1 MSDVDKVVAVILGGG
16 RGSRLFPL
24 THERAKPAVPL
35 FGKYRLIDVT
45 ISNCINS
52 GINRVFVLTQFLSA
66 SLHRHIMMTYKFD
79 AFSHGFVEILA
90 AEQTER
96 GENWFMGTADAVRAT
111 LHHIMHF
118 ASEDTLILSGD
129 HLYRMDYSKML
140 HHHREA
146 NAGLTLAVYLVNRD
160 DASRMGL
167 LRVDDEGMVVEFVE
181 KPKDPEVI
189 ERFRAPDWM
198 CKQVNLDPAQGWYLA
213 SMGIY
218 VFKSQL
224 LKQSLQNNDN
234 DFGSQIIPSLIGKVR
249 MATHLHEGYWADI
262 GTISAFY
269 QANLQVTQVTPPF
282 PLYSPGHPLFTHMRS
297 LAPARVI
304 RSAIRDSL
312 VAEGTDL
319 HGAIISDSVIGVRSL
334 IRPGA
339 TLKEVVMMGADYYDE
354 ENPKFLEDGERP
366 KIPLGIGKNV
376 TIEHCIIDKNAR
388 IGDGVII
395 RRQPDD
401 LNLDGDNY
409 YVRDGITV
417 IPKGAIILPGTV
429 I

>member
-1 MSDVDKVVAVILGGG
+1 MEKVVAVVLGGG

-45 ISNCINS
+45 LSNCINS

-66 SLHRHIMMTYKFD
+66 SLHRHIMEAYKFD
-79 AFSHGFVEILA
+79 TFSHGFVEILA

-96 GENWFMGTADAVRAT
+96 SQEWFMGTADAVRAT
-111 LHHIMHF
+111 LHHIKHF
-118 ASEDTLILSGD
+118 ASQETLILSGD

-140 HHHREA
+140 SRHRGA
-146 NAGLTLAVYLVNRD
+146 QAGLTLAVYLVDRE

-167 LRVDDEGMVVEFVE
+167 LRVDSEGMVEEFVE

-189 ERFRAPDWM
+189 ERFRAPESL
-198 CKQVNLDPAQGWYLA
+198 CRQVGLNPDDGWYLA

-218 VFKSQL
+218 VFDSRL
-224 LKQSLQNNDN
+224 LNDCLQNHDN
-234 DFGSQIIPSLIGKVR
+234 DFGSQIIPGLIGKIR
-249 MATHLHEGYWADI
+249 IATHLHEGYWADI

-269 QANLQVTQVTPPF
+269 HANIQATQVTPPF
-282 PLYSPGHPLFTHMRS
+282 PLYCPGQPIFTHMRS
-297 LAPARVI
+297 LAPARII
-304 RSAIRDSL
+304 RSAIRDRL

-319 HGAIISDSVIGVRSL
+319 HGAIISDSVFGARSI

-339 TLKEVVMMGADYYDE
+339 SLKEVVMMGADYYEE
-354 ENPKFLEDGERP
+354 ENPKLLSGEACGP
-366 KIPLGIGKNV
+366 VPMGIGRNV
-376 TIEHCIIDKNAR
+376 TMEHCIIDKNAR

-401 LNLDGDNY
+401 LNFDGDGY

-417 IPKGAIILPGTV
+417 IPKGAVIAPGTL

>member
-1 MSDVDKVVAVILGGG
+1 MDQVVAVVLGGG

-35 FGKYRLIDVT
+35 FGKYRLIDIT
-45 ISNCINS
+45 LSNCINS

-79 AFSHGFVEILA
+79 SFSRGFVEILA

-96 GENWFMGTADAVRAT
+96 SQEWFMGTADAVRST

-118 ASEDTLILSGD
+118 NSREILILSGD
-129 HLYRMDYSKML
+129 HLYRMDYSRMVA
-140 HHHREA
+140 HHRNEQA
-146 NAGLTLAVYLVNRD
+146 DLTIAAYLVNKS

-167 LRVDDEGMVVEFVE
+167 MRVDESGTVQEFVE

-189 ERFRAPDWM
+189 ERFRAPDAM
-198 CKQVNLDPAQGWYLA
+198 CRSVNLDPADGWYLA

-218 VFKSQL
+218 VFNTNC
-224 LKQSLQNNDN
+224 LKDGLQGHDN
-234 DFGSQIIPSLIGKVR
+234 DFGSQVIPKLLGKVKISSF
-249 MATHLHEGYWADI
+249 LHHGYWADI
-262 GTISAFY
+262 GTIPAFY
-269 QANLQVTQVTPPF
+269 EANLQATQSNPPF
-282 PLYSPGHPLFTHMRS
+282 PLYSPKEPIFTHMRS
-297 LAPARVI
+297 LAPSRII

-319 HGAIISDSVIGVRSL
+319 HGAIISDSVIGVRSI

-339 TLKEVVMMGADYYDE
+339 TLKEVVMMGADYYED
-354 ENPKFLEDGERP
+354 ENPKFVDRNAP
-366 KIPLGIGKNV
+366 DFVPLGIGRNV
-376 TIEHCIIDKNAR
+376 TMEHCIIDKNAR

-395 RRQPDD
+395 RRQPDNT
-401 LNLDGDNY
+401 NLDGEGY
-409 YVRDGITV
+409 FIRDGITV
-417 IPKGAIILPGTV
+417 IPKGAKLLPGTV

>member
-1 MSDVDKVVAVILGGG
+1 MDRVVAVVLGGG

-52 GINRVFVLTQFLSA
+52 GINRVFLLTQFLSA
-66 SLHRHIMMTYKFD
+66 SLHRHIMMAYKFD

-96 GENWFMGTADAVRAT
+96 GQDWFQGTADAVRAT

-140 HHHREA
+140 AHHREKS
-146 NAGLTLAVYLVNRD
+146 AGLTLAVYLVNRQ
-160 DASRMGL
+160 DATRMGL
-167 LRVDDEGMVVEFVE
+167 LRVNEEGMVEEFVE

-189 ERFRAPDWM
+189 ERFRAPESM
-198 CKQVNLDPAQGWYLA
+198 CRQVGLDPAEGWYLA

-218 VFKSQL
+218 AFKSEL
-224 LKQSLQNNDN
+224 LKESLQNHDN
-234 DFGSQIIPSLIGKVR
+234 DFGSQIIPGLIGKTR
-249 MATHLHEGYWADI
+249 IATHLHEGYWADI
-262 GTISAFY
+262 GTITAFY
-269 QANLQVTQVTPPF
+269 HANIQATQVNPPF
-282 PLYSPGHPLFTHMRS
+282 PLYCPRHPLYTNMRS
-297 LAPARVI
+297 LAPARII

-319 HGAIISDSVIGVRSL
+319 HGAIISDSVIGVRSI

-339 TLKEVVMMGADYYDE
+339 TLKEVVMLGADYYDE
-354 ENPKFLEDGERP
+354 ENPHLLKREDHQNM
-366 KIPLGIGKNV
+366 IPLGIGRNV

-388 IGDGVII
+388 IGDDVII
-395 RRQPDD
+395 RRQPE
-401 LNLDGDNY
+401 NMNYDGDNY

-417 IPKGAIILPGTV
+417 IPKGAV
-429 I
+429 IQPKTLI

>member
-1 MSDVDKVVAVILGGG
+1 MSEMDKVVAVILGGG

-96 GENWFMGTADAVRAT
+96 SENWFMGTADAVRST

-140 HHHREA
+140 HRHRESS
-146 NAGLTLAVYLVNRD
+146 AGLTLAVYLVNRE

-167 LRVDDEGMVVEFVE
+167 LRVDDNGMVVEFVE
-181 KPKDPEVI
+181 KPKDPVVI

-218 VFKSQL
+218 VFKSKL
-224 LKQSLQNNDN
+224 LQQSLQNTDN
-234 DFGSQIIPSLIGKVR
+234 DFGSQIIPNLIGKVKI
-249 MATHLHEGYWADI
+249 ATHLHEGYWADI

-269 QANLQVTQVTPPF
+269 QANLQATQVTPPF

-297 LAPARVI
+297 LAPARII

-354 ENPKFLEDGERP
+354 ENPKFLDDGERP
-366 KIPLGIGKNV
+366 SIPLGIGKNV

-401 LNLDGDNY
+401 LNLDGENY

-417 IPKGAIILPGTV
+417 IPKGAVIPPCTV

>member
-1 MSDVDKVVAVILGGG
+1 MERVVAVVLGGG

-45 ISNCINS
+45 LSNCINS

-66 SLHRHIMMTYKFD
+66 SLHRHIMEAYKFD
-79 AFSHGFVEILA
+79 TFSHGFVEILA

-96 GENWFMGTADAVRAT
+96 GQEWFMGTADAVRAT
-111 LHHIMHF
+111 LHHIRHF
-118 ASEDTLILSGD
+118 ASEETLILSGD

-140 HHHREA
+140 ACHRSKE
-146 NAGLTLAVYLVNRD
+146 AGLTLAVYLVNRE

-167 LRVDDEGMVVEFVE
+167 LRVDEEGMVQEFVE

-189 ERFRAPDWM
+189 ERFRAPESL
-198 CKQVNLDPAQGWYLA
+198 CRKVGLNLDDGWYLA

-218 VFKSQL
+218 VFNSEL
-224 LKQSLQNNDN
+224 LKSCLQGTDN
-234 DFGSQIIPSLIGKVR
+234 DFGSQIIPGLIGKVR
-249 MATHLHEGYWADI
+249 IATHLHEGYWADI

-269 QANLQVTQVTPPF
+269 TANIQATQVNPPF
-282 PLYSPGHPLFTHMRS
+282 PLYCPGQPLFTHMRS
-297 LAPARVI
+297 LSPARII

-319 HGAIISDSVIGVRSL
+319 HGAIISDSVIGVRSI

-339 TLKEVVMMGADYYDE
+339 SLKEVIMMGADYYDE
-354 ENPKFLEDGERP
+354 ENPKLINPNETSADLV
-366 KIPLGIGKNV
+366 PLGIGRNV
-376 TIEHCIIDKNAR
+376 TMEHCIIDKNVR

-395 RRQPDD
+395 RRQPCD
-401 LNLDGDNY
+401 LNSDGENY
-409 YVRDGITV
+409 YIRDGITV
-417 IPKGAIILPGTV
+417 IPKGATLLPGTV

>member
-1 MSDVDKVVAVILGGG
+1 MDQVVAVVLGGG

-45 ISNCINS
+45 LSNCINS

-66 SLHRHIMMTYKFD
+66 SLHRHIMEAYKFD
-79 AFSHGFVEILA
+79 TFSHGFVEILA
-90 AEQTER
+90 AEQTEK
-96 GENWFMGTADAVRAT
+96 EANWFMGTADAVRAT
-111 LHHIMHF
+111 LHHIRHF
-118 ASEDTLILSGD
+118 ASRETLILSGD

-140 HHHREA
+140 ARHRET

-167 LRVDDEGMVVEFVE
+167 LRVDENGMVVEFVE

-189 ERFRAPDWM
+189 ERFRAPDSL
-198 CKQVNLDPAQGWYLA
+198 CRQVNLNPDDGWYLA

-218 VFKSQL
+218 VFNSDL
-224 LKQSLQNNDN
+224 LSHCLQTKDN
-234 DFGSQIIPSLIGKVR
+234 DFGSQIIPSLIGSTR
-249 MATHLHEGYWADI
+249 IATHLHDGYWADI

-269 QANLQVTQVTPPF
+269 HANIQATQVNPPF
-282 PLYSPGHPLFTHMRS
+282 PLYSPGHPIFTHMRS
-297 LAPARVI
+297 LAPARII

-319 HGAIISDSVIGVRSL
+319 HGAIISDSVVGVRSV

-339 TLKEVVMMGADYYDE
+339 SLKEVVMMGADYYDE
-354 ENPKFLEDGERP
+354 ENPKVLNGESLET
-366 KIPLGIGKNV
+366 IPLGIGRNV

-395 RRQPDD
+395 RRQPED
-401 LNLDGDNY
+401 LNLDAENY

-417 IPKGAIILPGTV
+417 IPKGAVIMPGTV